1 MAKQIIQFIVLFVI
15 LLLVQVL
22 VCNNISLFH
31 VATPFIFVYVLFRL
45 PINIHVNWLMAISF
59 AVGLL
64 IDIFSDTYGMNAL
77 ACTVTA
83 ALRNVVLRLYVPR
96 RDEITDPVPSIRSL
110 GTAVFMKYLV
120 SMTFCYCALIVTIE
134 LFSTANIL
142 HAMLRVIC
150 STALSF
156 VLMLG
161 IDSIVN
167 TKNEKGL

>member
-64 IDIFSDTYGMNAL
+64 IAIFSDTYGMNAL
-77 ACTVTA
+77 ACVVAT
-83 ALRNVVLRLYVPR
+83 ALRRPVFSLYFAREDDLPNP
-96 RDEITDPVPSIRSL
+96 IPSIHTL
-110 GTAVFMKYLV
+110 GIGIYIKYLL
-120 SMTFCYCALIVTIE
+120 SMVLIYCFFIFAIQAFTLHNVQLTIMRIVASTTLSTLLI
-134 LFSTANIL
+134 F
-142 HAMLRVIC
+142 
-150 STALSF
+150 
-156 VLMLG
+156 G
-161 IDSIVN
+161 IDSLDTN
-167 TKNEKGL
+167 REKRL

>member
-45 PINIHVNWLMAISF
+45 PIKV
-59 AVGLL
+59 
-64 IDIFSDTYGMNAL
+64 
-77 ACTVTA
+77 
-83 ALRNVVLRLYVPR
+83 RR
-96 RDEITDPVPSIRSL
+96 RDENSHPDPSIRRL
-110 GTAVFMKYLV
+110 GTAVFMKNLV

-167 TKNEKGL
+167 TKNDKGL